1 MLNCPC
7 PSLAQEEPVSP
18 LYGELTLPL
27 AIPGLADPNV
37 LCTEELVLLLN
48 RKPGPLYLEKLAPVL
63 STGVGELTLPLT

>member
-37 LCTEELVLLLN
+37 LGTEELVLLLN
-48 RKPGPLYLEKLAPVL
+48 RKPGPLYLENLAPVL
-63 STGVGELTLPLT
+63 STGVGELILPLT